1 MNSQIAFDLLR
12 TNFQRRIQLTDEEFD
27 RCAAL
32 FVPKRI
38 RKKQFILQEGD
49 VCKHITFV
57 TSGCLRAYTVDH
69 RGEEHV
75 IQFAIE
81 DWWISDLQSFLTGKP
96 AHYNIDALEDSDIL
110 LLEKQAREKMMATV
124 PKVERYFRLVQ
135 EANYVAT
142 HRRIEET
149 LSASAEE
156 RYLDFIRTYPSLFHR
171 IPQNQIA
178 SYLGITPQSLSR
190 IRKEISEKS

>member
-1 MNSQIAFDLLR
+1 M
-12 TNFQRRIQLTDEEFD
+12 
-27 RCAAL
+27 
-32 FVPKRI
+32 PKRI

-190 IRKEISEKS
+190 IRKELSEKS

>member
-190 IRKEISEKS
+190 IRKELSEKS